1 MFQIKYKLL
10 KEFMHSFGLDKCLFT
25 GEDTGGEVS
34 F

>member
-1 MFQIKYKLL
+1 MFQIKYKLF

-25 GEDTGGEVS
+25 EEDIGGEVS